1 MFLLNEAQID
11 TVLKDLLEVHLY
23 DFTFYSRESFKRRI
37 NRLYKLEKYSS
48 FQDFRVRLRSDE
60 TYIDHFIDRIT
71 VNVTEMFRDHSF
83 FKKLR
88 TNVIPELAQRPL
100 IRIWC
105 AGCSTGEEV
114 YSVAMMLHEAG
125 VLNKSEISASDIN
138 PRVLNKARK
147 GYVPSSLI
155 YRYANNYTL
164 SGGEKDFFSYFTATE
179 DGHKISEA
187 LFSRIRFFEHS
198 LAKGAYFHK
207 YDLILCRNVLIY
219 FDRELQ
225 DYALQTFDT
234 NLSPNSY
241 IALGEKETLK
251 FSRIAKDFDQLE
263 PEKIWRKK

>member
-88 TNVIPELAQRPL
+88 TAVIPALASRPF
-100 IRIWC
+100 IRVWC

-114 YSVAMMLHEAG
+114 YSVAIMLHEAG
-125 VLNKSEISASDIN
+125 LLNQAEISASDIN

-147 GYVPSSLI
+147 GFVPSSLI

-164 SGGEKDFFSYFTATE
+164 SGGERDFFAYFKASE
-179 DGHKISEA
+179 EGHKIAET
-187 LFSRIRFFEHS
+187 FTSRIHFFEHS
-198 LAKGAYFHK
+198 LAKGTYFHK

-219 FDRELQ
+219 FDKELQ

-251 FSRIAKDFDQLE
+251 FSRIAKDYEQLD
-263 PEKIWRKK
+263 PEKIWKKK